1 MRGLHVSPYFPPA
14 APYGGPP
21 ESVFGLCQGL
31 QRAGVD
37 IDVVTTT
44 ANGRES
50 LQESPAG
57 GDLFDGIR
65 VRYAARSWP
74 RRFFGARVRQPL
86 AAALQHADICHI
98 HGIWNVPEWWA
109 SHLARAA
116 RVPYVISPRGMLQRE
131 AMNGGRWRK
140 AAAFTLLE
148 HRNLQ
153 AAELL
158 HATSEQEAGAIG
170 ALNLGVPIAIV
181 PNGVDFASAAAAAR
195 GCRARLGIPAGA
207 FVILFLG
214 RMHRIKRL
222 DLLADAFAEV
232 AATHPNA
239 HLVLAGPDEQGL
251 LPGVLR
257 RVSAVVDRVH
267 AIGSV
272 HGAGKWALLRD
283 ADVMVQCSDSES
295 FGIAVAESLAA
306 AVPVVATRT
315 CPWRELETHDCGLWV
330 EQTAPAIAAAIRLL
344 ADDPVRRAGMGERG
358 ARFAREQYSWDA
370 IALTM
375 RAAYERAIA
384 ASR

>member
-1 MRGLHVSPYFPPA
+1 MRVVHVSAYFPPA
-14 APYGGPP
+14 FRYGGPP
-21 ESVFGLCQGL
+21 ASVLGLCKGL

-37 IDVVTTT
+37 VEGVTTT
-44 ANGRES
+44 ANGDAALPASPREGS
-50 LQESPAG
+50 EY
-57 GDLFDGIR
+57 DGVP
-65 VRYAARSWP
+65 VRYAAAAFP
-74 RRFFGARVRQPL
+74 RRFFGARLREPL
-86 AAALQHADICHI
+86 ADALDRADICHI

-116 RVPYVISPRGMLQRE
+116 GVRYVISPRGMLQRQ
-131 AMNGGRWRK
+131 AMNRGRWRK
-140 AAAFTLLE
+140 AAAFALLE
-148 HRNLQ
+148 RRNLQ

-170 ALNLGVPIAIV
+170 ALNLGVPITVV

-207 FVILFLG
+207 FVVLFLG

-257 RVSAVVDRVH
+257 RLSAVVDRVH

-272 HGAGKWALLRD
+272 HGARKWALLRD

-295 FGIAVAESLAA
+295 FGIVVAESLAA

-315 CPWRELETHDCGLWV
+315 CPWRELETRDCGLWV

-358 ARFAREQYSWDA
+358 ARLAREQ
-370 IALTM
+370 
-375 RAAYERAIA
+375 
-384 ASR
+384 